1 MCIHDLDVRMGPWVL
16 GRVCSLWREIALEI
30 CRPLWTSLDI
40 ALNNPTGHHSEK
52 YSADVLREYLRRSG
66 GQPLDITFLFA
77 YRRSPRDE
85 DLPEMTKL
93 LNIVV
98 EESYRWKSLSLDM
111 SGRMLLSECVLS
123 SLARARGRLP
133 LLQRMDFG
141 PCQDLSDIDIILNSA
156 PLLSDIST
164 TFDLNAERIPWHQ
177 LTRYVHDYGYQV
189 ANYSWIFRNAPNLV
203 ECRIEP
209 AHYHTNSSEHV
220 TLSHLR
226 HLHVGA
232 TGPLDLLTAPYL
244 QSISVPY
251 CDAHVISFIRRAP
264 CLHTLTITAPIHGR
278 DLIPFLDGLQA
289 IETFTALEIDVDD
302 AFIAEFTRPN
312 VLPKLKSLVLECVQT
327 ADMTPFTVALMFS
340 LVEKRR
346 HGALRFAM
354 ISMDKQ
360 TQCCGWEERATTLKK
375 DGYIIDFV

>member
-16 GRVCSLWREIALEI
+16 GRVCSLWREIALQI

-40 ALNNPTGHHSEK
+40 ALSNPTGHYSEK
-52 YSADVLREYLRRSG
+52 YSADALREFLQRSG
-66 GQPLDITFLFA
+66 GQPLDITLLFA

-85 DLPEMTKL
+85 DLPEMTKF

-98 EESYRWKSLSLDM
+98 EESHRWKSLSLNM
-111 SGRMLLSECVLS
+111 SGRMRLPERVLS
-123 SLARARGRLP
+123 CLSRARGRLP

-164 TFDLNAERIPWHQ
+164 TFALNAERIPWQQ
-177 LTRYVHDYGYQV
+177 LTRYVHEYGHQV
-189 ANYSWIFRNAPNLV
+189 ADYSWIFRNAPNLV

-209 AHYHTNSSEHV
+209 THYRTNSSEHV

-226 HLHVGA
+226 HLQVGA
-232 TGPLDLLTAPYL
+232 TG
-244 QSISVPY
+244 
-251 CDAHVISFIRRAP
+251 
-264 CLHTLTITAPIHGR
+264 
-278 DLIPFLDGLQA
+278 GLKA
-289 IETFTALEIDVDD
+289 IETLIALEIEVDD
-302 AFIAEFTRPN
+302 AFLAEFTHPA

-327 ADMTPFTVALMFS
+327 VMASFSLALMFTM
-340 LVEKRR
+340 VEKRR
-346 HGALRFAM
+346 HGALQSA
-354 ISMDKQ
+354 IITMDKQ
-360 TQCCGWEERATTLKK
+360 TQCCEWEERANTLKK